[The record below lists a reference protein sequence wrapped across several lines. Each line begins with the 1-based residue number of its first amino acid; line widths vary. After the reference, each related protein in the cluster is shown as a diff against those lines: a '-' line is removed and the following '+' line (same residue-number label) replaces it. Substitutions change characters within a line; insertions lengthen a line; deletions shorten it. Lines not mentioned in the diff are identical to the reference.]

1 MYEIENINQRKI
13 RSTRKGKITME
24 DARRELE
31 IMPFDHEFNG
41 ELCHA
46 TGEEVHFSG
55 DPDYLWWNEYED
67 AAGNF
72 HYGN

>member
-1 MYEIENINQRKI
+1 
-13 RSTRKGKITME
+13 ME

-72 HYGN
+72 QYGN